1 MPSSSAKLNQK
12 VHPSEEVGSL
22 AMFTTLAPLAV
33 GGLFGLAI
41 VGTKNSGPGLGT
53 AAIYILI
60 IGILALLTSLF
71 HLGRPWRA
79 PLAVLH
85 LATSW
90 LSREVLF
97 FGLFLLLTFAC
108 VLKPL
113 QNLNG
118 VVFAITLWAA
128 VLAGLAATIATGQTY
143 RLTARPSWDS
153 WLTTI
158 TFPLSALSV
167 GSLFGF
173 FLADRFTHNADIAGY
188 VWILPA
194 ILLLFSLAVTWLR
207 LTIPH
212 PGTVEAQLSKQLLSR
227 SYLWMLFLRI
237 FAVLIALGLI
247 LLGSGLQ
254 FLAWIPALIAEF
266 IDRWLF
272 FMTVVP
278 VSLRTRY
285 T

>member
-1 MPSSSAKLNQK
+1 MSGKLNQK
-12 VHPSEEVGSL
+12 VHPSEEYGSL

-33 GGLFGLAI
+33 GGLFGLTIA
-41 VGTKNSGPGLGT
+41 GTTPSSPGLAT
-53 AAIYILI
+53 AAIYILL

-79 PLAVLH
+79 PRALSN

-97 FGLFLLLTFAC
+97 FSLFLLLTFTL
-108 VLKPL
+108 VLRPL

-118 VVFAITLWAA
+118 VIPVITVWAA

-143 RLTARPSWDS
+143 RLPARPSWDS

-173 FLADRFTHNADIAGY
+173 FLADRFTPITDIARV

-194 ILLLFSLAVTWLR
+194 ILLLFSLAITWLR

-212 PGTVEAQLSKQLLSR
+212 PGTVEAQLSRQLLSR
-227 SYLWMLFLRI
+227 SYLWMLILRI
-237 FAVLIALGLI
+237 FAVLTALGLI
-247 LLGSGLQ
+247 LFGSGLQ
-254 FLAWIPALIAEF
+254 YLAWIPALIAEF

-272 FMTVVP
+272 FQTVVP